1 MNETRERIDY
11 IDVAKGILIIL
22 VVIGHITNFEY
33 VPTMLLKTW
42 ICSFHMP
49 AFFIISGILCD
60 PEKLRTRTFREFLGR
75 KVYTLLV
82 PYVFFEVTAGI
93 LQMIVFGTKSV
104 NPVGI
109 AFGMLTLHCNQG
121 ADWFLPTLFFAEL
134 LLFVVFKIENRGLYM
149 ASVLACAAFAFFMPE
164 LAYVIAVARR
174 VAIAYVFIAIGQSFK
189 RCFLYVNK
197 AALFFCV
204 WGTLAVCF
212 FNRIVDMSMRQFNNP
227 IWYLVGGIVGTYFII
242 GIARM
247 LHSGFLKKA
256 GKESLTIMGTHQNVQ
271 IITNILIGN
280 SVYSIGTQIVVLFL
294 TFIYEIVTVY
304 VYAKYLSFFIG
315 KNRHTSI

>member
-1 MNETRERIDY
+1 M
-11 IDVAKGILIIL
+11 
-22 VVIGHITNFEY
+22 
-33 VPTMLLKTW
+33 
-42 ICSFHMP
+42 
-49 AFFIISGILCD
+49 
-60 PEKLRTRTFREFLGR
+60 
-75 KVYTLLV
+75 
-82 PYVFFEVTAGI
+82 
-93 LQMIVFGTKSV
+93 
-104 NPVGI
+104 
-109 AFGMLTLHCNQG
+109 
-121 ADWFLPTLFFAEL
+121 
-134 LLFVVFKIENRGLYM
+134 
-149 ASVLACAAFAFFMPE
+149 
-164 LAYVIAVARR
+164 
-174 VAIAYVFIAIGQSFK
+174 
-189 RCFLYVNK
+189 NK
-197 AALFFCV
+197 AALFVCGG
-204 WGTLAVCF
+204 GTLAVCF

-271 IITNILIGN
+271 IITNVLIGN